1 HLWLLGWLLSKEW
14 VNVCF
19 SPSPVVPANQ
29 QYLVTE
35 LQYEMESSVT
45 LQSPPNPS
53 ILIALNLAGTQDK
66 MTSGEVALYVLA
78 LLSSCEDPKHV
89 TANISLVEVLKLKTK
104 DDLPIISSCLPICA
118 PITLLSS
125 SLPLPASCTELY
137 TGAMATLALTC
148 VHNGLAKAEQ
158 TRILE
163 LIHEALDKLRQL
175 ILRAVETNTANIYS
189 IGLALQALNVTS
201 VSYPSGDWSCSQ
213 TLAKVLTKI
222 SQGAFDNPMAA
233 AQILP
238 SLVGKTYLNVIRLS
252 CSSDMGKDHSV
263 APSPTNAPISSLCS
277 VMVEYTIINQLRGQH
292 FTYTI
297 HVSVPK
303 GSVLLS
309 VLQAAQQD
317 NPQDF
322 SFETKQTSWGLMV
335 VSINSRAA
343 NSNDKTYWQFFNGT
357 EPLEQALPP
366 PHTHSTQGQTE
377 ATLLYTGLAQA
388 ALRSGTGM
396 ATAPLPTHSS
406 AAHTPLHPHIFGKTA
421 FVQFA
426 LVN

>member
-1 HLWLLGWLLSKEW
+1 MTQKAANAQQEPLPRRKGRMFPWALAVLCVLCAATSTIDE
-14 VNVCF
+14 C
-19 SPSPVVPANQ
+19 VVPANQ

-35 LQYEMESSVT
+35 LQSEMESSVT
-45 LQSPPNPS
+45 LQSPLNPS
-53 ILIALNLAGTQDK
+53 ILIALNLAGTQDSMK
-66 MTSGEVALYVLA
+66 ETLLVQQIKDRVIKEGTAEMTSGEVALYILA

-89 TANISLVEVLKLKTK
+89 TANISLVEVLTLKTK
-104 DDLPIISSCLPICA
+104 EELTYLSDHGTPKTTFYQLSLDTLALCLETA
-118 PITLLSS
+118 DVEEAALSLAKEALATDFS
-125 SLPLPASCTELY
+125 VD

-213 TLAKVLTKI
+213 TLAKVLTEI

-252 CSSDMGKDHSV
+252 CSSDM
-263 APSPTNAPISSLCS
+263 

-297 HVSVPK
+297 RVSIPK

-309 VLQAAQQD
+309 VLQAAQQG

-357 EPLEQALPP
+357 EPLEQGVDSYIPSNNEHIKAIF
-366 PHTHSTQGQTE
+366 ST
-377 ATLLYTGLAQA
+377 Y
-388 ALRSGTGM
+388 
-396 ATAPLPTHSS
+396 
-406 AAHTPLHPHIFGKTA
+406 
-421 FVQFA
+421 
-426 LVN
+426 

>member
-1 HLWLLGWLLSKEW
+1 LIRRHLWLLGWLLSKEW

-53 ILIALNLAGTQDK
+53 ILIALNLAGTQDSMK
-66 MTSGEVALYVLA
+66 ETLLVQQIKDRVIKEGTVALYVLA

-89 TANISLVEVLKLKTK
+89 TANISLVEVLN
-104 DDLPIISSCLPICA
+104 LPIISSCLPICA

-125 SLPLPASCTELY
+125 SLPLPAN

-357 EPLEQALPP
+357 EPLEQGVGNERLFLP
-366 PHTHSTQGQTE
+366 
-377 ATLLYTGLAQA
+377 L
-388 ALRSGTGM
+388 
-396 ATAPLPTHSS
+396 
-406 AAHTPLHPHIFGKTA
+406 F
-421 FVQFA
+421 F
-426 LVN
+426 

>member
-14 VNVCF
+14 GKQWF
-19 SPSPVVPANQ
+19 VPANQ

-35 LQYEMESSVT
+35 LQSEMESSVT
-45 LQSPPNPS
+45 LQSPLNPS

-66 MTSGEVALYVLA
+66 MTSGEVALYILA

-89 TANISLVEVLKLKTK
+89 TANISLVEVLTLKTK
-104 DDLPIISSCLPICA
+104 EEL
-118 PITLLSS
+118 TYLSKRGN
-125 SLPLPASCTELY
+125 

-213 TLAKVLTKI
+213 TLAKVLTEI

-263 APSPTNAPISSLCS
+263 APSPTSHFPNAPISSLCS

-297 HVSVPK
+297 RVSIPK

-309 VLQAAQQD
+309 VLQAAQQG

-357 EPLEQALPP
+357 EPLE
-366 PHTHSTQGQTE
+366 
-377 ATLLYTGLAQA
+377 GLIK
-388 ALRSGTGM
+388 
-396 ATAPLPTHSS
+396 
-406 AAHTPLHPHIFGKTA
+406 IFP
-421 FVQFA
+421 F
-426 LVN
+426 NRP